1 LKNIKQENH
10 LKENKKTW
18 VEDQIECDRKAD
30 ESEKSQDV
38 DKGQDGK
45 FVILE
50 EKFTLNGEI
59 ISKKYEV

>member
-1 LKNIKQENH
+1 M
-10 LKENKKTW
+10 KENKKTR

-50 EKFTLNGEI
+50 EKFTLNGEM